1 MDNNGV
7 HFMMPTVFNDEDSID
22 IKSMHNICEFAK
34 KSGCKGLVL
43 LGVMGEA
50 HRLSEHERNF
60 LIEEISQLSKELG
73 LILQLVL
80 AQKAVIL
87 QQVMQLQLQNLEQNK
102 LW

>member
-22 IKSMHNICEFAK
+22 VKSMYSVCKFAK
-34 KSGCKGLVL
+34 NSGCKGLVL

-73 LILQLVL
+73 LILTIGASAESGYL
-80 AQKAVIL
+80 ATSYGSTSNNEKA
-87 QQVMQLQLQNLEQNK
+87 K
-102 LW
+102 

>member
-22 IKSMHNICEFAK
+22 IKSMHSVCKFAK
-34 KSGCKGLVL
+34 NSGCKGLVL

-73 LILQLVL
+73 
-80 AQKAVIL
+80 
-87 QQVMQLQLQNLEQNK
+87 
-102 LW
+102 